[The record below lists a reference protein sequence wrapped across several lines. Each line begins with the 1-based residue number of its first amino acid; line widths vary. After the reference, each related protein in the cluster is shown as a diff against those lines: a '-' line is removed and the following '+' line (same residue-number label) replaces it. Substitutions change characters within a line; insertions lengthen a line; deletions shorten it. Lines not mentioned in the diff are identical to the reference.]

1 MAVLMHDGS
10 EEIEA
15 FQPWLYAIAQVVPKI
30 RIGRINLKGTG
41 AAITHT
47 FKITSVPAIKIFN
60 RDEVGMPK
68 ALGAANHSQCFAN
81 DMRPRSAVAPSPR
94 PWRQVSG
101 KRITDY
107 TGPLEYDPLLSWC
120 EAMNAGVGLEHKL
133 SQPAFEPPTP
143 QTDRLRAAKKS
154 MKGAAVLDKDGS
166 PKAGVPEEVRM
177 MAETMVKE
185 QRLQRLFDERDPEG
199 KHDMFKKYQGRV
211 GHVYREIVE
220 AEGIDINDQ
229 FAVQEANRRARAKV
243 QREVL
248 TGAPDDVV
256 AEFNREVNLGG
267 KSKDEL

>member
-1 MAVLMHDGS
+1 M
-10 EEIEA
+10 
-15 FQPWLYAIAQVVPKI
+15 
-30 RIGRINLKGTG
+30 
-41 AAITHT
+41 
-47 FKITSVPAIKIFN
+47 
-60 RDEVGMPK
+60 
-68 ALGAANHSQCFAN
+68 
-81 DMRPRSAVAPSPR
+81 
-94 PWRQVSG
+94 SG

-143 QTDRLRAAKKS
+143 QTDRLRAAKKG

-220 AEGIDINDQ
+220 AEGIDVNDQ

-243 QREVL
+243 QSEVL